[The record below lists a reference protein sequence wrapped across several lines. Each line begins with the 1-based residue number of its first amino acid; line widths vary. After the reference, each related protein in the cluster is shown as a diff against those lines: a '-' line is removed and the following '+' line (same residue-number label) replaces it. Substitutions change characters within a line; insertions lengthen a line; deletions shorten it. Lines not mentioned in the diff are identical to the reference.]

1 MNFLMLLH
9 LQQEYNTKTCEYK
22 GDKYIYNRNKM
33 WYHSDYSLHS
43 FAAWL
48 LLTTGNL
55 EKPEHQK
62 PEDSDGAEAGGES
75 RRMRTVQTDSRR
87 M

>member
-9 LQQEYNTKTCEYK
+9 LQQEYNTKTCECK

-43 FAAWL
+43 FPDQL
-48 LLTTGNL
+48 RLTQGNP

-62 PEDSDGAEAGGES
+62 PEDSDVTEALRE
-75 RRMRTVQTDSRR
+75 
-87 M
+87 